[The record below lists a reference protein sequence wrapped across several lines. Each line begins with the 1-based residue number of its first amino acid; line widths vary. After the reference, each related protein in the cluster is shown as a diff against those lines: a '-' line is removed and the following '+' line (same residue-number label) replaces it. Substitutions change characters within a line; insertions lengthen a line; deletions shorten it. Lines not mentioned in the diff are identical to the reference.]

1 MANSKKPKSKPAA
14 KKKAAKKAA
23 AHHPQSLAIA
33 AIATLAT
40 RVSELAAELQSELK
54 AANQKLNYV
63 LIALAPRNREE
74 WHPMVEEAERALE
87 NE

>member
-14 KKKAAKKAA
+14 KKKAAKKAT
-23 AHHPQSLAIA
+23 AHHPQSLPIA

-40 RVSELAAELQSELK
+40 RVSDVQSELK

-63 LIALAPRNREE
+63 LVALAPRNREE